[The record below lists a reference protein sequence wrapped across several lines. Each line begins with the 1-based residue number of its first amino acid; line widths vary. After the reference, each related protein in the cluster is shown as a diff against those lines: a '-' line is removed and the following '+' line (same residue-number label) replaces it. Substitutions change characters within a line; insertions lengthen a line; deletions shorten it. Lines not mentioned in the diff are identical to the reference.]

1 MHPLDPIANRIL
13 QLGFLLLALF
23 IPFSIAGTNIAL
35 GFVAIG
41 WIMRVLASRERA
53 RPILR
58 DPMLAAS
65 LLLALSALPSVF
77 ISENRA
83 RALGDW
89 ESYWQLIIYFGVA
102 ANLLACGMR
111 ETVVRV
117 LAVSSILSCGVA
129 FVQRAGGFDLGPI
142 HIGAAHRV
150 SSTMYI
156 MTFAGIVAQ
165 LTVFYSS
172 GLIARIGR
180 EERMLYG
187 VAAVLQMLA
196 LLLTMTRGAWL
207 AAVGGFAAL
216 VLLVRSRRLT
226 LIAGAL
232 VLLLVVFTLIYAND
246 QGRTLSLQALVS
258 SSPDRNV
265 HTRLELWKT
274 AWKLFAAHPVLGVGM
289 GDYSSEAARMLAG
302 TEGVLTV
309 SDAHNVPLHILATRG
324 LVGFIPFVF
333 FWVTVFR
340 VLAARLRGTPRG
352 SRTFQYAAGATAV
365 AVTVLVGA
373 LTENNIDDE
382 EVFNAF
388 MLILGLALAYAPARG
403 REPSDG

>member
-1 MHPLDPIANRIL
+1 VDIFATRTL
-13 QLGFLLLALF
+13 QLGFVLLALF

-35 GFVAIG
+35 GFVGLG
-41 WIMRVLASRERA
+41 WILRTFSSRRGL
-53 RPILR
+53 RTILR
-58 DPMLAAS
+58 DPMLIAS
-65 LLLALSALPSVF
+65 LLLALSALPSVL
-77 ISENRA
+77 ISENRE
-83 RALGDW
+83 RAWGDW

-129 FVQRAGGFDLGPI
+129 FIQRAGGLDLGPI

-156 MTFAGIVAQ
+156 MTFAGVLAQ
-165 LTVFYSS
+165 LTVFYAST
-172 GLIARIGR
+172 LIAGIGR
-180 EERMLYG
+180 KERLLYG
-187 VAAVLQMLA
+187 AAAVLQMVA

-207 AAVGGFAAL
+207 AAVAGFGVL
-216 VLLVRSRRLT
+216 VALVRSRRLFAVA
-226 LIAGAL
+226 AGL
-232 VLLLVVFTLIYAND
+232 MVLLVVFTFVYAND
-246 QGRTLSLQALVS
+246 QGRTISLQALLS

-274 AWKLFAAHPVLGVGM
+274 AWQLFTRHPVLGVGM
-289 GDYSSEAARMLAG
+289 GDYSTEAARMLAG
-302 TEGVLTV
+302 TEGVLTM

-333 FWVTVFR
+333 FWVMVFR
-340 VLAARLRGTPRG
+340 VLANVMRGATRG
-352 SRTFQYAAGATAV
+352 SRTYQYAAGATAV
-365 AVTVLVGA
+365 AAAVLVGS

-388 MLILGLALAYAPARG
+388 MLILGLARAYVPARVSG
-403 REPSDG
+403 PPDG